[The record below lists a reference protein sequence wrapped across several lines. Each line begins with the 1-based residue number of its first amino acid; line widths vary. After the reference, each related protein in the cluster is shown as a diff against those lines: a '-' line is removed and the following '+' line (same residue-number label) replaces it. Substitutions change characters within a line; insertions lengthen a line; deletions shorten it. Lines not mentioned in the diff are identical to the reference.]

1 MPEKIKLSELKVIIR
16 EVIEEM
22 HLDGVDIV
30 NNIKKILKD
39 FRPKNSELKK
49 EIDKILNDHT
59 LDDLPSIS
67 LLVLKTLNDN
77 LNRIIIFIDRQLQ
90 INLNNNKLI
99 TDFDRLI
106 FDISKSTRSS
116 DKNNILIQRIS
127 RFGR

>member
-1 MPEKIKLSELKVIIR
+1 
-16 EVIEEM
+16 M